1 MSEIRIENLNKKI
14 KGSVI
19 LNDISLTMTPG
30 RIYGLRGKNGCGK
43 TMPSRPAVRRLKI
56 ACWEVS
62 QTLGTERKGA
72 NT

>member
-43 TMPSRPAVRRLKI
+43 TMLMRAMWSAH
-56 ACWEVS
+56 
-62 QTLGTERKGA
+62 T
-72 NT
+72 